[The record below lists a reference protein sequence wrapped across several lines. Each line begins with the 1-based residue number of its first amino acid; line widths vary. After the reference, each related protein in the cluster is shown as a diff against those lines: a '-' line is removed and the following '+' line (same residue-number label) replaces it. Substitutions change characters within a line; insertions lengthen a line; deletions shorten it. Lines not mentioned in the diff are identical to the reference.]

1 MVNKFLLISF
11 ISLLCAH
18 TAGFS
23 AMPTDTKVDTQD
35 RMKDSSSV
43 LERLEQIE
51 EVDPKGW
58 GIRNGCIS
66 RARIKSIHFI
76 DDQSAIVNMM
86 GKKKIL
92 LTMRR
97 ECRGIKREGYITRV
111 RGNTLC
117 AKFDRFEVIDR
128 GLSCAIKS
136 FEPYIEPITQEDGA
150 DS

>member
-1 MVNKFLLISF
+1 
-11 ISLLCAH
+11 
-18 TAGFS
+18 
-23 AMPTDTKVDTQD
+23 
-35 RMKDSSSV
+35 
-43 LERLEQIE
+43 
-51 EVDPKGW
+51 
-58 GIRNGCIS
+58 
-66 RARIKSIHFI
+66 
-76 DDQSAIVNMM
+76 MM

-111 RGNTLC
+111 RGSTLC